1 MEETNTARKWGGIFH
16 LFSKLPAELRWKIW
30 AFNLPGPRLVSVHCG
45 SKSLSCGLGSGHN
58 HPSSSSYF
66 GCTSQAKIPTNLHVC
81 HESRREA
88 LRRYRASFG
97 IARQPG
103 QTFFDSEQDYLY
115 FGPRDGFMASEA
127 NLRTVLS
134 LCDPNELAQVRR
146 VAINEAL
153 FWVYD
158 SAWHRQPQSYHDH
171 YSHNHHQDQQDPQ
184 LQTPPTT
191 PMEDQH
197 HQRRR
202 QATQESDAP
211 LPTPRSL
218 TPPSPLPPPIPSA
231 AAMTHTS
238 IAASLLVD
246 ILRLVR
252 ARLPGLQELVL
263 VPRDENP
270 LYSSDCYLTEPAMG
284 QNRLRRQ
291 VSEALAVAFGGTG
304 SGEDGMLQQQQHGRS
319 STAAAAAPPWQWKI
333 RTLSADP
340 EPPSYD
346 RLVLGWCEAGRDG
359 VGGGAGKD
367 SRVCGTAA
375 ARGAVGVSTRLG
387 AVQESA
393 RRFLGLE
400 MEVDVCGQ

>member
-1 MEETNTARKWGGIFH
+1 MEETNSAGQGRTFH

-45 SKSLSCGLGSGHN
+45 SKSLTSGLDSGRPLPS
-58 HPSSSSYF
+58 PSSSF
-66 GCTSQAKIPTNLHVC
+66 GCTSQAKIPPNLHVC

-88 LRRYRASFG
+88 LRKYRASFG

-134 LCDPNELAQVRR
+134 LCDPTELAQVRR

-158 SAWHRQPQSYHDH
+158 SAWHRQTPCYHDH
-171 YSHNHHQDQQDPQ
+171 HHHQHLQQQQNQQ

-191 PMEDQH
+191 PMENQH
-197 HQRRR
+197 RRPS
-202 QATQESDAP
+202 QETSTPLPDHGP
-211 LPTPRSL
+211 LPTPP
-218 TPPSPLPPPIPSA
+218 TPPPPA
-231 AAMTHTS
+231 AAATLTHTS
-238 IAASLLVD
+238 IAASLLID

-252 ARLPGLQELVL
+252 SRLPGLTELVL

-291 VSEALAVAFGGTG
+291 VSEALAAAFGGG
-304 SGEDGMLQQQQHGRS
+304 DGDSDGTPERS
-319 STAAAAAPPWQWKI
+319 DALPPWEWKI

-340 EPPSYD
+340 DPPSYD
-346 RLVLGWCEAGRDG
+346 RLVLGWCEAGADAA
-359 VGGGAGKD
+359 GGGAKD
-367 SRVCGTAA
+367 G
-375 ARGAVGVSTRLG
+375 RGGGMVGAKGSVGVTTRLG

-393 RRFLGLE
+393 RRFLKVD

>member
-1 MEETNTARKWGGIFH
+1 MEETNSAGQGRIFH

-30 AFNLPGPRLVSVHCG
+30 AFNLPGPRLVSVYCG
-45 SKSLSCGLGSGHN
+45 SKSLTSGLDSGRPLPS
-58 HPSSSSYF
+58 PSSSF
-66 GCTSQAKIPTNLHVC
+66 GCTSQAKIPPNLHVC

-88 LRRYRASFG
+88 LRQYRASFG

-134 LCDPNELAQVRR
+134 LCDPTELAQVRR

-158 SAWHRQPQSYHDH
+158 SAWHRQTPCYHDH
-171 YSHNHHQDQQDPQ
+171 HHNHHHNHHQHLLQQQQNQQ
-184 LQTPPTT
+184 LQTPPTPPTT
-191 PMEDQH
+191 PMESQH
-197 HQRRR
+197 RR
-202 QATQESDAP
+202 QPQETNTPLPHPGP
-211 LPTPRSL
+211 LPTPS
-218 TPPSPLPPPIPSA
+218 TPPPPA
-231 AAMTHTS
+231 AAATMTHTS
-238 IAASLLVD
+238 IAASLLID

-252 ARLPGLQELVL
+252 ARLPGLMELVL

-291 VSEALAVAFGGTG
+291 VSEALAAAFGGAVDGDGEGTPNG
-304 SGEDGMLQQQQHGRS
+304 SDAL
-319 STAAAAAPPWQWKI
+319 PPWEWKI

-340 EPPSYD
+340 DPPSYD
-346 RLVLGWCEAGRDG
+346 RLVLGWCVAGADTA
-359 VGGGAGKD
+359 GGGAKD
-367 SRVCGTAA
+367 G
-375 ARGAVGVSTRLG
+375 RGGGMVGAKGSIGVTTRLG

-393 RRFLGLE
+393 RRFFEVE
-400 MEVDVCGQ
+400 MEVDVCGH

>member
-1 MEETNTARKWGGIFH
+1 MLVDLSLISLGQH

-45 SKSLSCGLGSGHN
+45 STSLSCGPGDGHHHLGP
-58 HPSSSSYF
+58 PSSF

-88 LRRYRASFG
+88 LRQYRASFG
-97 IARQPG
+97 IARQLG
-103 QTFFDSEQDYLY
+103 QTFFDSDQDYLY

-158 SAWHRQPQSYHDH
+158 SAWHRQTPCHHDH
-171 YSHNHHQDQQDPQ
+171 HSHNNYQQ
-184 LQTPPTT
+184 LRTPPTT

-197 HQRRR
+197 RRR
-202 QATQESDAP
+202 RRESQETNTA
-211 LPTPRSL
+211 LPTPRPL
-218 TPPSPLPPPIPSA
+218 TPQSPSILSPATPSRA
-231 AAMTHTS
+231 ATITHTS

-252 ARLPGLQELVL
+252 ARLPGLRELVL

-291 VSEALAVAFGGTG
+291 VSEALAAAFGGDGG
-304 SGEDGMLQQQQHGRS
+304 SGSHGTLRE
-319 STAAAAAPPWQWKI
+319 AAAAASSPWEWKI

-346 RLVLGWCEAGRDG
+346 KLVLGWCESGG
-359 VGGGAGKD
+359 ISVGGAGGWGKD
-367 SRVCGTAA
+367 SGGAGVAA
-375 ARGAVGVSTRLG
+375 TKGHVGVTTRLG

-393 RRFLGLE
+393 RRFLGVE
-400 MEVDVCGQ
+400 MEVDVGGQ

>member
-1 MEETNTARKWGGIFH
+1 MEDTSTSGQGRVFH

-45 SKSLSCGLGSGHN
+45 SKSLSCGLGGRHD
-58 HPSSSSYF
+58 HLGPPSSF

-88 LRRYRASFG
+88 LRQYRASFG
-97 IARQPG
+97 IARQLG

-158 SAWHRQPQSYHDH
+158 SAWHRQTPCHHENHPHNSY
-171 YSHNHHQDQQDPQ
+171 QQ

-197 HQRRR
+197 HQHRRGF
-202 QATQESDAP
+202 QE
-211 LPTPRSL
+211 TN
-218 TPPSPLPPPIPSA
+218 TPLPPLRPLTPQSPSSLSPTPPSA
-231 AAMTHTS
+231 AATMTHAS

-252 ARLPGLQELVL
+252 ARLPGLRELVL

-291 VSEALAVAFGGTG
+291 VSEALAAAFGGGGRGGG
-304 SGEDGMLQQQQHGRS
+304 SGGRPM
-319 STAAAAAPPWQWKI
+319 TAAASSPWEWKI

-346 RLVLGWCEAGRDG
+346 RLVLGWCEAGG
-359 VGGGAGKD
+359 VSMAGGGGGWKD
-367 SRVCGTAA
+367 GGGGGMAVANKGH
-375 ARGAVGVSTRLG
+375 VGVTTRLG

-393 RRFLGLE
+393 RRFLRVE
-400 MEVDVCGQ
+400 MEVGQ